1 MKKQRSFADQEY
13 EKFRKKTRREQFLE
27 DMNAVVPW
35 QELVDVIEP
44 FYPKG
49 EGPGRPPVGLE
60 RMLRIYFLQNWF
72 NLSDPAVEES
82 LYDIPAMR
90 GFVGIDL
97 GEEPVPDE
105 TTVCKFRHLL
115 EQNDLT
121 KKLFYTVNHYLAL
134 KGMKVNSG
142 TIVDATIISAP
153 SSTKNKQNE
162 RDPEMHQV
170 KKGNEWHFGMK
181 MHIGVDSRSGLIHSV
196 KSTSA
201 NVHDSQVIEELLHGD
216 ETRVWGDSAYTGQRE
231 KMLNKAPYA
240 QDFTNKRGKRGCPL
254 SEQDKKKNTTK
265 SKVRARVEH
274 PFLISKRVFGFTKV
288 CYRGLKKNAARV
300 HTTCALVNLY
310 RCRNKLLKLE
320 PDWCA

>member
-1 MKKQRSFADQEY
+1 MKRQRSFADQEY

-27 DMNAVVPW
+27 DMDVVVPW
-35 QELVDVIEP
+35 DELTTIIEP
-44 FYPKG
+44 YYPSG
-49 EGPGRPPVGLE
+49 AGPGRPPVGLE

-82 LYDIPAMR
+82 LYDMR
-90 GFVGIDL
+90 VMREFVGIDL

-115 EQNDLT
+115 EQHELT
-121 KKLFYTVNHYLAL
+121 EKLFLTVNHYLAL

-153 SSTKNKQNE
+153 SSTKNKENK

-181 MHIGVDSRSGLIHSV
+181 MHIGVDSRSGVIHSV

-216 ETRVWGDSAYTGQRE
+216 ETRVWGDSAYLGQRD
-231 KMLNKAPYA
+231 KILSKAPHA
-240 QDFTNKRGKRGCPL
+240 QDFTNKRGVRGHPL
-254 SEQDKKKNTTK
+254 SEQDKKQNTTK

-274 PFLISKRVFGFTKV
+274 PFLISKRIFGFSKV

-300 HTTCALVNLY
+300 HTICALVNLY
-310 RCRNKLLKLE
+310 RCRKQLLRLQTG
-320 PDWCA
+320 